1 MIKAVVFDVG
11 GVLLR
16 TEDRAPR
23 TELEQRLGLAPGTI
37 EAEIING
44 ERGHAAQ
51 RGEGT
56 LAELWAW
63 AGQRYGLSTN
73 ATAQMQ
79 RDYWG
84 GDRLHAALIDYVRTL
99 RPRYQTAIISNAFD
113 DLTALLTETHAIADA
128 FDVIVGSAYEGMMK
142 PDAEIYERTL
152 SRLGRAPAEAVFI
165 DDSMANIEGARTVGM
180 HAIHYM
186 PDVDVP
192 AELAKLGVS
201 PESDS

>member
-1 MIKAVVFDVG
+1 MIKAVIFDVG

-37 EAEIING
+37 EAEVING

-63 AGQRYGLSTN
+63 AGERYGLD
-73 ATAQMQ
+73 ADRTAQMQ

-84 GDRLHAALIDYVRTL
+84 GDRLHAALVDYIRTL

-113 DLTALLTETHAIADA
+113 DLTALLEQHAIADA
-128 FDVIVGSAYEGMMK
+128 FDLIVGSAYEGMMK
-142 PDAEIYERTL
+142 PNAKIYERTL
-152 SRLGRAPAEAVFI
+152 SRLGRAPAEAIFI
-165 DDSMANIEGARTVGM
+165 DDAMPNIEGARTIGM
-180 HAIHYM
+180 HVIHYT